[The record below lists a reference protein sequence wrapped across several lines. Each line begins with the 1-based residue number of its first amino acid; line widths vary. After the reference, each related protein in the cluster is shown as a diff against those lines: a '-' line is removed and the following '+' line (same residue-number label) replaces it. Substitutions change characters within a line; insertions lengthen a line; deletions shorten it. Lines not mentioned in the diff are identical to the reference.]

1 VQNIISTWT
10 VVQDVGLQV
19 AGLIVFKRLFETTP
33 KLKEKFKFLKDAQ
46 EISDDNEHLKEHG
59 LRVMNTVDVAV
70 EKLREGAMVDLAEE
84 LVDVGAAHHVHNIA
98 QTDFEVIYSYL
109 SSCTAILIF
118 VVYLLFSLF
127 L

>member
-1 VQNIISTWT
+1 MIHRSF
-10 VVQDVGLQV
+10 L
-19 AGLIVFKRLFETTP
+19 LSRRLFETTP